1 MFGSRRGCRICGV
14 EVCLRDPAD
23 VLRRMSDALRPGGW
37 LVTEEIDNAVAGSVD
52 SAHPLAEAFDACYR
66 QRIEFALD
74 TGVMDLCFGR
84 ALPGYVE
91 ALGFE
96 EVGYEGVAHTVRG
109 GVGSQAPS
117 VRTHFANGRPLNSE
131 LAVLTAVPGVVL
143 T

>member
-1 MFGSRRGCRICGV
+1 MAVFGSRRGCRICGV

-84 ALPGYVE
+84 ALPG
-91 ALGFE
+91 
-96 EVGYEGVAHTVRG
+96 
-109 GVGSQAPS
+109 
-117 VRTHFANGRPLNSE
+117 
-131 LAVLTAVPGVVL
+131 
-143 T
+143 